1 MTKTN
6 QGYFL
11 LLLTSTML
19 LLNACVTRKE
29 MIYFN
34 DLGTSQ
40 SIEMA
45 KQTQM
50 FIQPGDL
57 LSIQVYSSDVE
68 AALPFNMPSQSNT
81 TGGQMPSYTNGIA
94 HKQGYPV
101 DNDGKIYMPIVGEID
116 LKSKSLD
123 SVNNIIQQKLIPF
136 LKDPVVQVRIL
147 NFRVTVLG
155 DVRAPGTF
163 NIPNDKLTL
172 IEALGIAGDM
182 NISAVRKNV
191 LIIREEAG
199 ERKAYRIDLTSKN
212 AFQSPAYFLKQNDI
226 IYIEPNRAQRNS
238 ASINARAG
246 IVISAISLIFSFF
259 ILIK

>member
-116 LKSKSLD
+116 LKSQSLD